1 MINCKDCK
9 RYNDA
14 GLHKSCLA
22 GKWEVFISGD
32 VVLSPEMVE
41 CDAAVIERISYG
53 YEGCDKPESVSV
65 KVVDRRTKA
74 YKDSLK

>member
-14 GLHKSCLA
+14 GQHKSCLA
-22 GKWEVFISGD
+22 GKWEAHISGD

-41 CDAAVIERISYG
+41 CDAAEIEAI
-53 YEGCDKPESVSV
+53 DK
-65 KVVDRRTKA
+65 RTKA
-74 YKDSLK
+74 YKDSQK